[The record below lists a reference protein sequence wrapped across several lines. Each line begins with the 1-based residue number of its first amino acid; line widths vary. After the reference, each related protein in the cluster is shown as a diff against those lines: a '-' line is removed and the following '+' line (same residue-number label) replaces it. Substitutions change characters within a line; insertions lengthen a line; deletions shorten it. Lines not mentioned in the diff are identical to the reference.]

1 MNVTNRN
8 PFFPNSYEQFLFFWG
23 CRCYRRRRYGNR
35 DSDFL
40 FGVVLLLLLVFR
52 SFVAIDSRR
61 TSVDISILRFHV
73 TNTPYHVTIRY
84 DTTNS
89 NSNFFEQVKGNE
101 LVRPGKGIRK
111 MKSRCHIDNSPVN
124 TTTPNMPRR
133 PPKGRKSISKCNLLE

>member
-1 MNVTNRN
+1 MTNRN
-8 PFFPNSYEQFLFFWG
+8 PFFPNSYEQFLFFLG
-23 CRCYRRRRYGNR
+23 CRCYGRRRYGNR

-40 FGVVLLLLLVFR
+40 FGVVLLLLVFR
-52 SFVAIDSRR
+52 SFVAVDSRC
-61 TSVDISILRFHV
+61 TSLDISILRFHV

-133 PPKGRKSISKCNLLE
+133 PPKGWKSISKCNLLE